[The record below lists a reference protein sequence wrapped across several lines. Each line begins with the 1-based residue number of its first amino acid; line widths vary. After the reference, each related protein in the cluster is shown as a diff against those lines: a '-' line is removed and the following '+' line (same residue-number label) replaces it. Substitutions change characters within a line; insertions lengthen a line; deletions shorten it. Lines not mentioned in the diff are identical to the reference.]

1 MNKKIKPLAI
11 LEILKNDTDENH
23 IISTDDLINKLR
35 ANYKIDVDR
44 RTIYSDIKQIID
56 FGFDISTFK
65 DNGKG
70 YYLASRDFDESEI
83 TLLCNA
89 IHSSRFISDKYSKD
103 LINKL
108 LNTQG
113 KSFRSK
119 YNSEI
124 YLPNNNKKDNKE
136 FFLNIELISEAINNK
151 KVISFNY
158 TRFDFNK
165 KLVKR
170 DEKRRVMSPHHIV
183 YTNDKVYLIGYS
195 EEHKMV
201 IHYRVDR
208 MLKIEIEDDKPYI
221 KEKNKKD
228 PYEYAK
234 TKIYMYAGE
243 DNDITLRCKNA
254 VLDDIIESFGTGISI
269 IPDGKDYF
277 KAYVKSSRQG
287 IIYFALQ
294 YLNNIEVLSPKDIR
308 KEIKETLNK
317 GINLYK

>member
-1 MNKKIKPLAI
+1 MNKKSKLLAI
-11 LEILKNDTDENH
+11 LEILKNETDENN
-23 IISTDDLINKLR
+23 IISTEELINKLR
-35 ANYKIDVDR
+35 IKYKIDIER
-44 RTIYSDIKQIID
+44 RTIYNDIKQIID
-56 FGFDISTFK
+56 FGYDISTFSE
-65 DNGKG
+65 NGKG
-70 YYLASRDFDESEI
+70 YYLVSRDFDESEI

-89 IHSSRFISDKYSKD
+89 IHSSRFISEKYSKD

-108 LNTQG
+108 LDTQG
-113 KSFRSK
+113 RTFRNK

-124 YLPNNNKKDNKE
+124 YLPNNNKKDNKD

-158 TRFDFNK
+158 MRYDFNK

-170 DEKRRVMSPHHIV
+170 DDVRRILSPHHIV

-195 EEHKMV
+195 EQHQKV

-208 MLKIEIEDDKPYI
+208 MIHINIEENVKYI
-221 KEKNKKD
+221 KERSKKD

-243 DNDITLRCKNA
+243 DVDITLRCKNG
-254 VLDDIIESFGTGISI
+254 VLDDIIENFGTGISI
-269 IPDGKDYF
+269 IPDGKDHF
-277 KAYVKSSRQG
+277 KAYVKSSKQG

-294 YLNNIEVLSPKDIR
+294 FLNNIEVVSPKDIR
-308 KEIKETLNK
+308 KEIKEMLDK
-317 GINLYK
+317 GVSLYK

>member
-1 MNKKIKPLAI
+1 MNKKLKPLAI
-11 LEILKNDTDENH
+11 LDILKSETDENN
-23 IISTDDLINKLR
+23 IISTDDLIRKLK
-35 ANYKIDVDR
+35 ADYKIDVER
-44 RTIYSDIKQIID
+44 RTIYSDINMLID
-56 FGFDISTFK
+56 FGLDISTFK
-65 DNGKG
+65 ENGQG

-89 IHSSRFISDKYSKD
+89 IHSSRFISEKYSKD

-113 KSFRSK
+113 KTFRNK

-136 FFLNIELISEAINNK
+136 FFLNIEIISEAISNK
-151 KVISFNY
+151 RAISFNY
-158 TRFDFNK
+158 TKLDFNK

-170 DEKRRVMSPHHIV
+170 DDVRRLLSPHHIV

-195 EEHKMV
+195 KEYQMV

-208 MLKIEIEDDKPYI
+208 MMNIKIEEDKDYI
-221 KEKNKKD
+221 KEKSKKD

-243 DNDITLRCKNA
+243 DLDITLRCKNP
-254 VLDDIIESFGTGISI
+254 VLDDVVEAFGTGISI
-269 IPDGKDYF
+269 MKDGPDYF
-277 KAYVKSSRQG
+277 KAYVRSSKQG
-287 IIYFALQ
+287 IIYYAFQFLG
-294 YLNNIEVLSPKDIR
+294 NIEVLSPKSVR
-308 KEIKETLNK
+308 NEIKEMLDK
-317 GINLYK
+317 GVKLYK